1 MPYPCRRAM
10 PSHLPCLDHA
20 TPLAGAQRRAARRAA
35 AAAGGQRC
43 VGAPRG
49 ARAGEGA
56 RLGVEGGYTT
66 PPYHGYTPLAWLH
79 TRNIAPCSQARDSE
93 RDRARLETELELETE
108 RAFNLGSGSQSRCS
122 SYPPSPALSSTS
134 GTPAMISPRLLTLPY
149 SPGLRRES
157 SSDAPSG
164 ARPTLGRG
172 TSESSLSGAESVSV
186 SAVSRP
192 DSAGGTSNPAT
203 PGRAP
208 RELSPHSAGKP
219 KQTGS

>member
-20 TPLAGAQRRAARRAA
+20 APLAGAQRRAARRAA

-49 ARAGEGA
+49 ARAREGA
-56 RLGVEGGYTT
+56 RLRAGGGRTT
-66 PPYHGYTPLAWLH
+66 PPYHGHTPLAWLH

>member
-1 MPYPCRRAM
+1 MPHPLQARNAELRAE
-10 PSHLPCLDHA
+10 LQRLQADNA
-20 TPLAGAQRRAARRAA
+20 VLAHRVAREREK
-35 AAAGGQRC
+35 
-43 VGAPRG
+43 
-49 ARAGEGA
+49 ARESGREGTA
-56 RLGVEGGYTT
+56 SSSWL
-66 PPYHGYTPLAWLH
+66 TPLAWLL
-79 TRNIAPCSQARDSE
+79 TRNICILCSQARDSE

-149 SPGLRRES
+149 SPGLRREY

-164 ARPTLGRG
+164 ARLALGRG

-208 RELSPHSAGKP
+208 REPSPHSAAKP